1 MEFKDYYKILG
12 VSRTADE
19 KEIKRA
25 FRKLAQQYHP
35 DKNPGDKEAERKFKE
50 LNEAHT
56 VLGDAEKRAK
66 YDKFGAQWEQYERAG
81 VRPEDVGWGSFG
93 GGGMGG
99 GRTRTVTPE
108 EFEQMF
114 GGSGFSDFF
123 QTLFGGGMGGGMPG
137 GMGGRTGQQYRQRG
151 GGFDSFTGMQ
161 EAVNEV
167 PVQVTLE
174 EAFHGST
181 RMVQMADG
189 TRLEATIPRGVKTGS
204 KVRMR
209 GAVGQGDLVLKVEVL
224 PHAQFIREGDD
235 LRVKAQVDLYT
246 ALLGGE
252 AHVPTLDRPL
262 VLSIPAGTQNGRLF
276 RLRGQG
282 MPHLK
287 QPDQRGDLLAEINV
301 VLPTNL
307 SDEEKR
313 LVQRLRELRQEA

>member
-12 VSRTADE
+12 VSRNASE
-19 KEIKRA
+19 KEIKKA

-35 DKNPGDKEAERKFKE
+35 DRNPGDKEAERKFKE
-50 LNEAHT
+50 VNEAHT
-56 VLGDAEKRAK
+56 VLGDPEKRAK

-81 VRPEDVGWGSFG
+81 VRPEDVGWGGFG
-93 GGGMGG
+93 SGGMGG

-123 QTLFGGGMGGGMPG
+123 QTLFGGGMPG

-151 GGFDSFTGMQ
+151 GFDPFTGMQ

-167 PVQVTLE
+167 PVQITLE
-174 EAFHGST
+174 EAFHGTT
-181 RMVQMADG
+181 RMVQMGDG

-224 PHAQFIREGDD
+224 PHAQFTHEGDN
-235 LRVKAQVDLYT
+235 LRVKIPVDLYT

-252 AHVPTLDRPL
+252 ANVPTLERPL
-262 VLSIPAGTQNGRLF
+262 ALTIPAGTQHGKLF

-282 MPHLK
+282 MPHLR
-287 QPDQRGDLLAEINV
+287 QPDQRGDLLAEVNV

-313 LVQRLRELRQEA
+313 LVQRLRELHRGQ